1 MRSDDESTSAGSAT
15 ELDGADV
22 PDLDEYNEEQAEAFR
37 ATYASALEQTDGD
50 VERARELAHAA
61 ARGTPGDR

>member
-1 MRSDDESTSAGSAT
+1 MDEQGNAT
-15 ELDGADV
+15 IEGQEA
-22 PDLDEYNEEQAEAFR
+22 PDLDDYNEEQAEAFR